1 MLSSLTKGTR
11 VGNGAWC
18 VDDLLGSGAH
28 AQVYSVR
35 ALSTNG
41 NKDVIHGCTDDYP
54 VVMKVIPFIKNSAK
68 TKSKK
73 VSEQEKICNTLYYEY
88 TMYIGL
94 LNGFPYCPRT
104 PKKFYGNDEAL
115 SVRYLVLERL
125 DQDLLQY
132 SRSRSLTPLD
142 IGTIGEQ
149 ILDGLNWIHD
159 KNFLFIDLKPA
170 NFMLKG
176 DRLYFVDCKCMK
188 YFPYFDG
195 ADE

>member
-1 MLSSLTKGTR
+1 
-11 VGNGAWC
+11 VGNDAWC
-18 VDDLLGSGAH
+18 VDELLGSGAH
-28 AQVYSVR
+28 AQVYSAH
-35 ALSTNG
+35 ALTANG
-41 NKDVIHGCTDDYP
+41 NNHDIHNNNDNNDNYP
-54 VVMKVIPFIKNSAK
+54 VVMKVIPFIKSSAK

-73 VSEQEKICNTLYYEY
+73 IIDQEKICNTLYYEY

-94 LNGFPYCPRT
+94 LNGFPCCPRT
-104 PKKFYGNDEAL
+104 PKKFYGNDDAL

-132 SRSRSLTPLD
+132 CRNKQITPLD

-176 DRLYFVDCKCMK
+176 DRLYFVDCKCI
-188 YFPYFDG
+188 YCYLCYDIIG
-195 ADE
+195 V

>member
-1 MLSSLTKGTR
+1 MLSNLSKGAI
-11 VGNGAWC
+11 VNNAWH
-18 VDDLLGSGAH
+18 VDELLGNGAH

-35 ALSTNG
+35 ADSSNSSSD
-41 NKDVIHGCTDDYP
+41 NYE
-54 VVMKVIPFIKNSAK
+54 VVMKVIPFIKSIAK
-68 TKSKK
+68 TKNKK

-104 PKKFYGNDEAL
+104 PKKFYGNDEVL
-115 SVRYLVLERL
+115 GLRYLVMERL
-125 DQDLLQY
+125 DQDLLHY
-132 SRSRSLTPLD
+132 SQSRQLTPFD
-142 IGTIGEQ
+142 IGVIGEQ

-176 DRLYFVDCKCMK
+176 DRLYFVDCK
-188 YFPYFDG
+188 
-195 ADE
+195 